1 LLSVLGF
8 SDASDAVRHRF
19 VPASHEKSA
28 DKQKEREMSEFGR
41 LLTTEIPALRR
52 YSRKLT
58 RDPVEAEDLL
68 QSCLL
73 RALVKERLWQP
84 GTDLRRWLFTML
96 YHQRVSAL
104 RRQARERGL
113 GEAVRVLAAPD
124 AGDANGRLLAA
135 EMSRAIAALPAGQ
148 REVVRHVA
156 VGGMGY
162 AEAAAVLAVPEGT
175 VRSRLSRAR
184 LALRKCFED
193 GAEIGEQVAFAE
205 PACVEAGAV
214 GRLAA

>member
-1 LLSVLGF
+1 
-8 SDASDAVRHRF
+8 
-19 VPASHEKSA
+19 
-28 DKQKEREMSEFGR
+28 MSEFGR
-41 LLTTEIPALRR
+41 RLASEIPALRR

-58 RDPVEAEDLL
+58 RDAVEAEDLL
-68 QSCLL
+68 QNCLL

-113 GEAVRVLAAPD
+113 GEAVRALAAPD
-124 AGDANGRLLAA
+124 PCDPNGRLLAA
-135 EMSRAIAALPAGQ
+135 EMSRAIDALPAGQ
-148 REVVRHVA
+148 REVIRHVA
-156 VGGMGY
+156 LGGMGY

-184 LALRKCFED
+184 LVLRKSFE
-193 GAEIGEQVAFAE
+193 GGGRLAPFAE
-205 PACVEAGAV
+205 PACAEAGEV